1 MQNETELDC
10 QVTTE
15 NPFGCVEL
23 WAGNELAHRHVELV
37 GLEGDLIAVPSDSK
51 VGGDFYALFSCG
63 ADRAARIVLADSVGH
78 GAAASL
84 IAAQIHSL
92 THRFRGLRD
101 SSPLLARRSAQ
112 LTRGGQPCAWRGGL

>member
-10 QVTTE
+10 QVTKE

-63 ADRAARIVLADSVGH
+63 ADRAARIVLADSVGR
-78 GAAASL
+78 SRC
-84 IAAQIHSL
+84 Q
-92 THRFRGLRD
+92 
-101 SSPLLARRSAQ
+101 PYRRSNPQ
-112 LTRGGQPCAWRGGL
+112 LDSPVSRPAR